1 MVVVVVGGGLT
12 WRRRS
17 LHVNIYQRDA
27 QCGRGSQAQVC
38 ERAEPGGGGI
48 GHIHMVSRECAFSI
62 QLAIT

>member
-1 MVVVVVGGGLT
+1 M
-12 WRRRS
+12 
-17 LHVNIYQRDA
+17 NIYQRDA

-62 QLAIT
+62 QLAMT